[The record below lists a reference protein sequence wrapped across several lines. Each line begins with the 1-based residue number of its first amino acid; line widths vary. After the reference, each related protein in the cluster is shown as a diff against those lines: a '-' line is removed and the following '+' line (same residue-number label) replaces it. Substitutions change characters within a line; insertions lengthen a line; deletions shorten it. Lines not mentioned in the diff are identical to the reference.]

1 MYIIHEKSLCCCL
14 RCDRVAH
21 PHYLYR
27 FSNNIDF
34 VNPVTSW
41 AVSFWIFCS
50 DTYSCAEHPS
60 NTTDAYSTTGNR

>member
-21 PHYLYR
+21 PLSLYR
-27 FSNNIDF
+27 LSNNIEL

-41 AVSFWIFCS
+41 AVSFWIFYS
-50 DTYSCAEHPS
+50 DTYPCAGHPS
-60 NTTDAYSTTGNR
+60 NTTEASSTMGNR